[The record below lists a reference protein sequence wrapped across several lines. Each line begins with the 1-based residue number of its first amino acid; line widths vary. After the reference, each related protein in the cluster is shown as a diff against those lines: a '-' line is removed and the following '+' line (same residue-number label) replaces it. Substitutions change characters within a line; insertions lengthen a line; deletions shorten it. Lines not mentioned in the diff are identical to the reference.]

1 MDIDQERA
9 VDLARSGKSF
19 FLTGAGGTGK
29 SYVIRSIVEALH
41 REGKDV
47 ALTAMT
53 GCAALLL
60 GKGAKTLHSWAG
72 IGLGKDSVQTIVV
85 KLRKSFRAKKNWLAA
100 DTLII
105 DEVSMMTPELLDKLE
120 EIGKAIR
127 RRPTS
132 FGGLQLILVG
142 DMYQLPPINKETGG
156 EHHFVFESA
165 AWKRCI
171 QDSVVLRTVHRQSD
185 PAFLKILD
193 EARAGRLSQ
202 ESIAILETRRNNDWK
217 RLEIKPTLLFTRRA
231 DVEQINM
238 TQLQKCKGPDYT
250 FTVKTVQTATMLG
263 TKPDQKAV
271 EWAIEKMDKNG
282 SYVPDLV
289 LRKGAQVMLLTN
301 MDIEHGL
308 VNGSRGVVEGFCND
322 SSAGYP
328 MVKFRNGEVL
338 IISPA
343 SWASE
348 DVDGLTREQIP
359 LRLAYAITIHKAQ
372 GATLDCALID
382 IGDNTFEYGQAYVAL
397 SRVRS
402 LDCLYIW
409 DLKPSAFMVHPKVKA
424 FLDIVY
430 SLDTTAPTSDPSIE
444 EHQGQ
449 RPLTTSDQT
458 IPMSALCMDENAA
471 ASDDPV

>member
-1 MDIDQERA
+1 MDSDQSRA
-9 VDLARSGKSF
+9 VALARSGTSF

-72 IGLGKDSVQTIVV
+72 IGLGKESTQTLIV

-100 DTLII
+100 DALII
-105 DEVSMMTPELLDKLE
+105 DEVSMMTPDLLDKLE
-120 EIGKAIR
+120 EIGRAIR
-127 RRPTS
+127 RSPKS
-132 FGGLQLILVG
+132 FGGLQIILVG
-142 DMYQLPPINKETGG
+142 DMYQLPPINKDSEN
-156 EHHFVFESA
+156 EHHFVFEAA

-185 PAFLKILD
+185 PVFLKILD

-202 ESIAILETRRNNDWK
+202 ASIDILETRRNNDWK

-238 TQLQKCKGPDYT
+238 TQLQKCQGPDYS
-250 FTVKTVQTATMLG
+250 FKVKTVQTPTML
-263 TKPDQKAV
+263 TQHAPDDKAV
-271 EWAIEKMDKNG
+271 QWAIEKMDKNG
-282 SYVPDLV
+282 SYVPELV

-308 VNGSRGVVEGFCND
+308 VNGSRGVIERFCD
-322 SSAGYP
+322 GPEGYP
-328 MVKFRNGEVL
+328 MVKFRNGEV
-338 IISPA
+338 IIIPRSP
-343 SWASE
+343 WASE
-348 DVDGLTREQIP
+348 DIDGLTREQIP
-359 LRLAYAITIHKAQ
+359 LRLAYAVTIHKAQ

-424 FLDIVY
+424 FLDTVY
-430 SLDTTAPTSDPSIE
+430 SLETTLPTPDPEGIDQCPLVISD
-444 EHQGQ
+444 H
-449 RPLTTSDQT
+449 T
-458 IPMSALCMDENAA
+458 IPISARSTDSTTVE
-471 ASDDPV
+471 SDDPT

>member
-1 MDIDQERA
+1 MDSDQERA

-29 SYVIRSIVEALH
+29 SYVIRSIVDALH

-72 IGLGKDSVQTIVV
+72 IGLGKESVQTLIV
-85 KLRKSFRAKKNWLAA
+85 KLRKSFRAKKNWLSVDA
-100 DTLII
+100 LII
-105 DEVSMMTPELLDKLE
+105 DEVSMMTPELLDKLA

-127 RRPTS
+127 RNPKP
-132 FGGLQLILVG
+132 FGGLQVLLVG
-142 DMYQLPPINKETGG
+142 DMYQLPPINNGSDN
-156 EHHFVFESA
+156 EHHFVFEA
-165 AWKRCI
+165 TTWKQCI

-185 PAFLKILD
+185 PVFLKILD

-202 ESIAILETRRNNDWK
+202 ESIDILETRRNSDWK

-238 TQLQKCKGPDYT
+238 TQLQKCQGPDYI
-250 FTVKTVQTATMLG
+250 FKVKTVQTTSMLG
-263 TKPDQKAV
+263 QKPDEKAV
-271 EWAIEKMDKNG
+271 QWAIEKMDKNG
-282 SYVPDLV
+282 SYVPDLI
-289 LRKGAQVMLLTN
+289 LRKGSQVMLLTN

-308 VNGSRGVVEGFCND
+308 VNGSRGVVERFCD
-322 SSAGYP
+322 GPQPYP
-328 MVKFRNGEVL
+328 MVKFRNGEVI

-348 DVDGLTREQIP
+348 DIDGLTREQIP

-402 LDCLYIW
+402 LECLYIW

-430 SLDTTAPTSDPSIE
+430 SLDTTIPTSDPTVDQIE
-444 EHQGQ
+444 NSQ
-449 RPLTTSDQT
+449 RPRTISDQI
-458 IPMSALCMDENAA
+458 IPISALCTDATA
-471 ASDDPV
+471 SGSDDPT

>member
-1 MDIDQERA
+1 MFQYQSMDDDQIRA

-29 SYVIRSIVEALH
+29 SYVIRSIVEAL
-41 REGKDV
+41 RRDGKDV

-72 IGLGKDSVQTIVV
+72 IGLGKDTVQTLIV

-100 DTLII
+100 DALII
-105 DEVSMMTPELLDKLE
+105 DEVSMMTPDLLDKLE

-127 RRPTS
+127 RNPKS
-132 FGGLQLILVG
+132 FGGLQIILVG
-142 DMYQLPPINKETGG
+142 DMYQLPPVNKDSDL
-156 EHHFVFESA
+156 EHHFVFEAA

-185 PAFLKILD
+185 PTFLKILD

-202 ESIAILETRRNNDWK
+202 NSIEILETRRNNDWK

-238 TQLQKCKGPDYT
+238 TQLQKCQGPDYT
-250 FTVKTVQTATMLG
+250 FKAKTIQSSTMLG
-263 TKPDQKAV
+263 NKATETEV
-271 EWAIEKMDKNG
+271 KWAVEKMDKNG
-282 SYVPDLV
+282 SYVPELV

-308 VNGSRGVVEGFCND
+308 VNGSRGVIERFCD
-322 SSAGYP
+322 GPEAYP
-328 MVKFRNGEVL
+328 MVKFRNGEVI

-343 SWASE
+343 TWASE
-348 DVDGLTREQIP
+348 DVDGLDRQQIP

-424 FLDIVY
+424 FLDVVY
-430 SLDTTAPTSDPSIE
+430 SLDTTVPTPDPENHCRSA
-444 EHQGQ
+444 
-449 RPLTTSDQT
+449 QT
-458 IPMSALCMDENAA
+458 IPRSAPCTDLTADEI
-471 ASDDPV
+471 DDPT

>member
-1 MDIDQERA
+1 MDSDQQRA
-9 VDLARSGKSF
+9 IDLACSGKSF

-29 SYVIRSIVEALH
+29 SHVIRGIVEGLKKA
-41 REGKDV
+41 GKDV

-60 GKGAKTLHSWAG
+60 GRGAKTLHSWAG
-72 IGLGKDSVQTIVV
+72 IGLGKESVQTLIV
-85 KLRKSFRAKKNWLAA
+85 KLRKSFKAKKNWMVA

-120 EIGKAIR
+120 EIARGIKRSPLA
-127 RRPTS
+127 
-132 FGGLQLILVG
+132 FGGLQIILVG
-142 DMYQLPPINKETGG
+142 DMYQLPPVNKDSERD
-156 EHHFVFESA
+156 HHFVFEAA

-185 PAFLKILD
+185 PVFLKILD
-193 EARAGRLSQ
+193 EARAGRLTEDSV
-202 ESIAILETRRNNDWK
+202 AILETRRNTEWK
-217 RLEIKPTLLFTRRA
+217 KLEIKPTLLFTRRA

-238 TQLQKCKGPDYT
+238 AQLLKCEGPDVI
-250 FTVKTVQTATMLG
+250 FKAKTVKS
-263 TKPDQKAV
+263 AV
-271 EWAIEKMDKNG
+271 LSFGGPERENDIKWAVEKMDKNG
-282 SYVPDLV
+282 SYVPELT

-301 MDIEHGL
+301 KDVEHGL
-308 VNGSRGVVEGFCND
+308 VNGSRGIIERFCD
-322 SSAGYP
+322 GPEPLP
-328 MVKFRNGEVL
+328 MVKFRNGEV
-338 IISPA
+338 IIIEPTT
-343 SWASE
+343 WASE
-348 DVDGLTREQIP
+348 DVEGLERQQIP

-424 FLDIVY
+424 FLDVVY
-430 SLDTTAPTSDPSIE
+430 QLETTAPVPDPEAHENS
-444 EHQGQ
+444 
-449 RPLTTSDQT
+449 RTTSVQA
-458 IPMSALCMDENAA
+458 MLRSAASTDENE
-471 ASDDPV
+471 DPCS